1 MKRMFRIFLPAGI
14 ILILVIAVLL
24 TVNPFK
30 KDIWETNADKFV
42 KSFNIISGNAV
53 IDDLSQWTP
62 FEWDTLYS
70 FAPYTPKDKIYEV
83 IGYKWDNITETVDEG
98 MNQIVFMKDGEVI
111 CYLYGYP
118 ENIKISFDF
127 GEYKDSYMKF
137 TSEQKLTFDTVLSD
151 GIRYFYYVQESK

>member
-1 MKRMFRIFLPAGI
+1 MKRIFRIFLPAGI
-14 ILILVIAVLL
+14 ILILIIVVLI

-70 FAPYTPKDKIYEV
+70 FAPYTSKDKIYEV
-83 IGYKWDNITETVDEG
+83 IGYKWDNITETVNEG
-98 MNQIVFMKDGEVI
+98 MSQIVFVKDNKVI

-118 ENIKISFDF
+118 ENIKIGFDF

-137 TSEQKLTFDTVLSD
+137 TSEQKLMFDTVLSD
-151 GIRYFYYVQESK
+151 GIRYFYYVQE